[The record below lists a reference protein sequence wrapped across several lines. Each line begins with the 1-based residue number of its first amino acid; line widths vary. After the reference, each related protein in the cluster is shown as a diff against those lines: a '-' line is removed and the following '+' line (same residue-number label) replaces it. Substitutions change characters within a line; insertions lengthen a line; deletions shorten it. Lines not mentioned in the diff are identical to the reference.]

1 MKLTNINTILTYISL
16 ILAIAIL
23 LSVIFGCYFK
33 KKNVEHFSSLK
44 KDDEEKM
51 KEEKNKKDKNKDN
64 KNDLK
69 NKITNTV
76 VYKEDDKNESG
87 LSKFESG
94 LVEGLSSGKMNSK
107 DIETHI
113 KSGEFTKENL
123 ENIINHIEKI
133 QSKEKKSSS

>member
-51 KEEKNKKDKNKDN
+51 KEEKNKKKNNKD
-64 KNDLK
+64 DLK

-76 VYKEDDKNESG
+76 VKDDDKNESG

-133 QSKEKKSSS
+133 QYKEKKSSS

>member
-1 MKLTNINTILTYISL
+1 MKLTNINTILTYVSL

-33 KKNVEHFSSLK
+33 KSNIEHFSSLK
-44 KDDEEKM
+44 KSEEEKS
-51 KEEKNKKDKNKDN
+51 KEKKTDEK
-64 KNDLK
+64 DLK

-76 VYKEDDKNESG
+76 AYKKDSETDSG

-123 ENIINHIEKI
+123 ENIITHIEKL
-133 QSKEKKSSS
+133 QNKEKKKEES